1 MQLLMILHVA
11 IYCPL
16 WLFWPLLGLMY
27 IAPHLVRHIVYMARY
42 RLEEGTFVMLQS
54 ETIM

>member
-27 IAPHLVRHIVYMARY
+27 IAPHLVRHIVYMTRY